1 MLEEAPSG
9 AIIDSETGRIIWAT
23 PENGTHKVRVRVE
36 DGRGGVDIQSFDLS
50 ISSVIPGTVK
60 GSVYLDADGTGT
72 RRVTNPGNMTP
83 DNRVVVGP
91 RFADN
96 YAAYDLNRPDGVP
109 GILGAMTF
117 KRNADGT
124 VDPNTLLLGGGAA
137 SGGGALYEVKVVRG
151 ENGHIIGL
159 DDDGEA
165 ETPYTAN

>member
-1 MLEEAPSG
+1 MRVVPEPGNSSPTFNTPAVTSGYTSGRYVYDTDASDADGDTLTYLLEEAPSG

-23 PENGTHKVRVRVE
+23 PETGTHKVRVRVE

-91 RFADN
+91 RS
-96 YAAYDLNRPDGVP
+96 LV
-109 GILGAMTF
+109 T
-117 KRNADGT
+117 
-124 VDPNTLLLGGGAA
+124 
-137 SGGGALYEVKVVRG
+137 S
-151 ENGHIIGL
+151 
-159 DDDGEA
+159 
-165 ETPYTAN
+165 